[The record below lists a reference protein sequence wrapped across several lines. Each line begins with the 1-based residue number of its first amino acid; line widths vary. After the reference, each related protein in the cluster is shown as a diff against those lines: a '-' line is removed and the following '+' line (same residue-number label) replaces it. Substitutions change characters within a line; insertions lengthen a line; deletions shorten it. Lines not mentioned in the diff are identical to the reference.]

1 VNQDSAAE
9 STPVV
14 AGETAGPSGPLAPFR
29 IPVFGWLWLG
39 VVLSSVGFWAQN
51 VGAQWLFINDPNA
64 ATIVSL
70 VQTAGTLPMVLFSL
84 AAGVLSDAFDR
95 RRLLMWVQLYF
106 AVAASL
112 LSLLSA
118 LGLVPPLLLLAF
130 TFAIGVG
137 LAMQLATWQP
147 MITELVPRSQI
158 AAAIRLDMVSVNV
171 ARAIGPAIA
180 GGVIALWGVPPVFA
194 INAACT
200 MFLIIALVRWR
211 RPPKVAARARE
222 RFLPALRT
230 GGRYVRNEPVVRL
243 ILVRVAVFAAPATAM
258 WALLPL
264 IANRQLGLAA
274 DGYGL
279 LFSALG
285 AGAIVAAFSMGRIS
299 RYVSAKL
306 VLSITGV
313 GYGIAFGLTMVV
325 PGLIPALPLLFVLG
339 FGWTAT
345 AATLN
350 AELQLYLPSWVRARG
365 VAVYMM
371 TFTAA
376 QAIGSP
382 IWGLIAQHVS
392 LAAAVWIASGL
403 VVVGGLIGFF
413 WNFPES
419 GHLDRRPLAYWPEA
433 PVLEAP
439 EPDAGPVQVMVS
451 YVVAAENVSE
461 WLLAMEEMRRSRAR
475 SGATRWELYR
485 VGERAD
491 TYVEIFTVGSWSEH
505 LHQHEVRLTAEDQAI
520 EERAFSYATRP
531 NAALHLLPVIE
542 PLTTARADEPST

>member
-1 VNQDSAAE
+1 
-9 STPVV
+9 
-14 AGETAGPSGPLAPFR
+14 
-29 IPVFGWLWLG
+29 LWLG
-39 VVLSSVGFWAQN
+39 VVMSSVGFWAQN
-51 VGAQWLFINDPNA
+51 VGAQWLFISDPNA

-95 RRLLMWVQLYF
+95 RRLLIWVQLYF
-106 AVAASL
+106 AVAATL
-112 LSLLSA
+112 LSVLTG

-137 LAMQLATWQP
+137 MAMQVSTWQP
-147 MITELVPRSQI
+147 MITELVPRTQI

-171 ARAIGPAIA
+171 SRAIGPAIA
-180 GGVIALWGVPPVFA
+180 GGVIAVWGVPPVFA

-200 MFLIIALVRWR
+200 LFLIVALVRWR
-211 RPPKVAARARE
+211 RPPQVQARVRE

-243 ILVRVAVFAAPATAM
+243 ILIRLAVFAAPATAM

-264 IANRQLGLAA
+264 IANRKLGLAA

-279 LFSALG
+279 LFTALG
-285 AGAIVAAFSMGRIS
+285 VGAIVAAFSMGRIS
-299 RYVSAKL
+299 RHVSAKL
-306 VLSITGV
+306 VLSVTGV
-313 GYGIAFGLTMVV
+313 VYGIAFALTMVV
-325 PGLIPALPLLFVLG
+325 PGLVPALPLLFVLG

-350 AELQLYLPSWVRARG
+350 AELQMYLPSWVRARA
-365 VAVYMM
+365 VAVYMT

-376 QAIGSP
+376 QAVASP

-392 LAAAVWIASGL
+392 LAAAVWIASAL
-403 VVVGGLIGFF
+403 VVVGGVIGFF
-413 WNFPES
+413 WRFSES
-419 GHLDRRPLAYWPEA
+419 GHLDRRPVSYWAEA
-433 PVLEAP
+433 RLLEEP
-439 EPDAGPVQVMVS
+439 EPDAGPVQVMID
-451 YVVAAENVSE
+451 YVVPQENVSE

-485 VGERAD
+485 MGERAD
-491 TYVEIFTVGSWSEH
+491 TYVEIFTVASWSEH

-520 EERAFSYATRP
+520 EERANSYVTGP
-531 NAALHLLPVIE
+531 NIAVHLLPAVG
-542 PLTTARADEPST
+542 PTSTVVEEG

>member
-1 VNQDSAAE
+1 
-9 STPVV
+9 
-14 AGETAGPSGPLAPFR
+14 
-29 IPVFGWLWLG
+29 
-39 VVLSSVGFWAQN
+39 
-51 VGAQWLFINDPNA
+51 
-64 ATIVSL
+64 
-70 VQTAGTLPMVLFSL
+70 
-84 AAGVLSDAFDR
+84 
-95 RRLLMWVQLYF
+95 
-106 AVAASL
+106 
-112 LSLLSA
+112 
-118 LGLVPPLLLLAF
+118 
-130 TFAIGVG
+130 
-137 LAMQLATWQP
+137 
-147 MITELVPRSQI
+147 
-158 AAAIRLDMVSVNV
+158 
-171 ARAIGPAIA
+171 
-180 GGVIALWGVPPVFA
+180 
-194 INAACT
+194 
-200 MFLIIALVRWR
+200 
-211 RPPKVAARARE
+211 
-222 RFLPALRT
+222 
-230 GGRYVRNEPVVRL
+230 VVRL
-243 ILVRVAVFAAPATAM
+243 ILIRLAVFAAPATAM

-264 IANRQLGLAA
+264 IANRKLGLAA

-279 LFSALG
+279 LFTALG
-285 AGAIVAAFSMGRIS
+285 IGAIVAAFSMGRIS

-313 GYGIAFGLTMVV
+313 VYGIAFGLTMVV

-350 AELQLYLPSWVRARG
+350 SELQLYLPSWVRARG

-392 LAAAVWIASGL
+392 LHAAVWIASGL

-419 GHLDRRPLAYWPEA
+419 GYLDRRPLAYWPEA
-433 PVLEAP
+433 RVLEEP
-439 EPDAGPVQVMVS
+439 EPDAGPVQVMVE
-451 YVVAAENVSE
+451 YVVPAENVSE

-520 EERAFSYATRP
+520 EERAFSYASRP

-542 PLTTARADEPST
+542 PVTMARADEPST